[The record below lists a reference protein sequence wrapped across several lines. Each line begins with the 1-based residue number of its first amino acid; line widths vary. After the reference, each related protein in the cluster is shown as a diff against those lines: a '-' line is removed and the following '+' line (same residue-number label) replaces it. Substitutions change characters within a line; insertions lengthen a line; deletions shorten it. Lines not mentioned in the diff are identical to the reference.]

1 MKNAIQLIK
10 KNCENKHYTR
20 FKMGFFDK
28 INNNMIV
35 NVIKKVLQRGTLKN
49 LWQCPS
55 RTVCA

>member
-49 LWQCPS
+49 L
-55 RTVCA
+55 